1 MNPIH
6 WLSTE
11 TMGQTATQLGELTL
25 ALILSSLIGL
35 EREFRMKSAGLRTHS
50 LVGVSAAL
58 LVLVSKYG
66 FGDVIVQNQIVLDPS
81 RIAAQIVSGIGFI
94 GGGLIFVQ
102 RDIVRGLT
110 TAAAI
115 WLTAAVGMACG
126 AGLPVLAL
134 YVAGAHFLVM
144 FGFARL
150 SKRII
155 LSEQCEL
162 VVHYLAGQ
170 GTVREILKLC
180 SGRAFS
186 VREVSAH
193 DDAATDQNTHAIR
206 LRLRGRGDFDSLNLA
221 MRDLHGIISV
231 QRVPVDD
238 ARTSWSRRT

>member
-11 TMGQTATQLGELTL
+11 TLGQTTTQLGEGELTL
-25 ALILSSLIGL
+25 ALVLSSLIGL

-58 LVLVSKYG
+58 LMLVSKYG
-66 FGDVIVQNQIVLDPS
+66 FGDVIVVNQIVLDPS
-81 RIAAQIVSGIGFI
+81 RVAAQIVSGIGFI

-110 TAAAI
+110 TAATI

-134 YVAGAHFLVM
+134 YVAGTHFLVM
-144 FGFARL
+144 FGFARI
-150 SKRII
+150 SKLII

-162 VVHYLAGQ
+162 VVHYVAGQ

-186 VREVSAH
+186 VHEVSAH
-193 DDAATDQNTHAIR
+193 DDAATDQERHAIR
-206 LRLRGRGDFDSLNLA
+206 LRLRGRGDFDSLAIA
-221 MRDLHGIISV
+221 MRDLRGIISV
-231 QRVPVDD
+231 QRVRAVDLKD
-238 ARTSWSRRT
+238 

>member
-11 TMGQTATQLGELTL
+11 TLGQGTTQLGELTL
-25 ALILSSLIGL
+25 ALVLSSLIGL
-35 EREFRMKSAGLRTHS
+35 EREFRMKSAGLRTHT

-58 LVLVSKYG
+58 LMLVSKYG

-81 RIAAQIVSGIGFI
+81 RIAAQVVSGIGFI

-110 TAAAI
+110 TAATI

-126 AGLPVLAL
+126 GGLPILAL

-155 LSEQCEL
+155 LSEQREL

-186 VREVSAH
+186 VHEVSAH
-193 DDAATDQNTHAIR
+193 DDGATDHERHAIH
-206 LRLRGRGDFDSLNLA
+206 LRLRGRGDFDSLAIA
-221 MRDLHGIISV
+221 MRDLRGIISV
-231 QRVPVDD
+231 KSG
-238 ARTSWSRRT
+238 AASESKETE

>member
-11 TMGQTATQLGELTL
+11 TLGQSAAQLGELTL
-25 ALILSSLIGL
+25 AFILSSLIGL
-35 EREFRMKSAGLRTHS
+35 EREMRLKSAGLRTHT
-50 LVGVSAAL
+50 LVGVASAL
-58 LVLVSKYG
+58 LMLVSKYG

-81 RIAAQIVSGIGFI
+81 RIAAQVASGIGFI

-102 RDIVRGLT
+102 RDVVRGLT
-110 TAAAI
+110 TAAAV

-134 YVAGAHFLVM
+134 YVTGVHFLVM

-150 SKRII
+150 ANRIV
-155 LSEQCEL
+155 LTERCEL
-162 VVHYLAGQ
+162 MIYYQAGQ

-186 VREVSAH
+186 VHEVTAK
-193 DDAATDQNTHAIR
+193 DDAFTNAERHAIQ
-206 LRLRGRGDFDSLNLA
+206 LQLRGRGDMDALLVA
-221 MRDLHGIISV
+221 LGDLRGVTSV
-231 QRVPVDD
+231 QRTRFGADEK
-238 ARTSWSRRT
+238 R

>member
-11 TMGQTATQLGELTL
+11 TLGQTATQLGELTL
-25 ALILSSLIGL
+25 ALVLSSLIGL
-35 EREFRMKSAGLRTHS
+35 EREIRMKSAGLRTHT
-50 LVGVSAAL
+50 LVGGAAAL
-58 LVLVSKYG
+58 IMLVSKYG
-66 FGDVIVQNQIVLDPS
+66 FGNVIVPNQIVLDPS
-81 RIAAQIVSGIGFI
+81 RIAAQVVSGIGFI

-110 TAAAI
+110 TAATI

-144 FGFARL
+144 FGFARI

-155 LSEQCEL
+155 LSEECEL
-162 VVHYLAGQ
+162 VVHYLARQ

-186 VREVSAH
+186 VQEVVAH
-193 DDAATDQNTHAIR
+193 DDEATDQERHAIH
-206 LRLRGRGDFDSLNLA
+206 LRLRGRGDFDSLAIGML
-221 MRDLHGIISV
+221 DLRGIISV
-231 QRVPVDD
+231 RRVP
-238 ARTSWSRRT
+238 TT